1 MNDITIALIIS
12 LFRAT
17 CPKAKNSQEPP
28 KADLAN
34 SLVMRLLDRAPEE
47 ANMIGARILVV
58 ERERPLA
65 HLIQSNL
72 EAAGYKA
79 SIDESIDALE
89 ICHRRNAPDLIIL
102 DAILSATKEPDL
114 FAWLRAC
121 HGKTLLPIITLVENI
136 ECGLRRLHAG
146 ADDFLVKPF
155 MIRELLARLGALLRR
170 LRPNHNGKTIRVAGI
185 KLDRRSRRVMH
196 GKCEIHLS
204 PIEFRLLELLMCS
217 PGRVFS
223 RTELVNS
230 IWGPKA
236 DTKMQTVDV
245 HIGRL
250 RKALH
255 AANSVDTVRTVRGAG
270 YAIKGTVGSETLAG
284 AMRRRTRAIETMQL
298 N

>member
-1 MNDITIALIIS
+1 
-12 LFRAT
+12 
-17 CPKAKNSQEPP
+17 
-28 KADLAN
+28 
-34 SLVMRLLDRAPEE
+34 MRLLDRAPEE

-79 SIDESIDALE
+79 SIDELIDALE

-155 MIRELLARLGALLRR
+155 MICELLARLGALLRR